1 MKSNKIVAIVLAI
14 ALVASCMLL
23 LAACAKTPQ
32 KDSYTVTYNLND
44 GTGSKRLLD
53 VGAGYAALNWQPVRA
68 GFVLAGWCTDKD
80 CTDSYDFEMGVYAD
94 TELYA
99 KWIVQAEARTV
110 AIDANYG
117 GARRYRPVIVRDGDK
132 LSPEQMP
139 VIDKIGMVLEGWYTD
154 SACQNKYDFNAAV
167 SKDITLYANFTFND
181 KIARY
186 TAAEAAQIDGVK
198 EGDIKF
204 EDITLGIYCK
214 KSGVY
219 GLFKG
224 VLTEVDRIIAEFNAE
239 YGKTYIGEDGKEHF
253 RIRIEESDRKIADNV
268 QNYIWNATI
277 QDQSKFQLRVQQ
289 IPETNNNLKNY
300 LNINDL
306 LDLANADTS
315 YYDRDNWYAIGDS
328 YVNGG
333 LLSVPLGA
341 KVPFIVYN
349 KAQMDSVLGANGKL
363 PTKYSEFVSVFD
375 KAWEMYGSSVSGYK
389 TLLQNRAW
397 PYRECVSAAAF
408 IQNGVP
414 YYRYDVTTGNYFT
427 DWGSADGYTKA
438 LTAATNMNNLL
449 GGGGHGALVN
459 YSDNKND
466 LSYVVTPVSQGKAFA
481 GIVSWYDDIGGGT
494 DVLSSVIAGVKNGT
508 LGVLPLSG
516 LYSDSND
523 EWSGKI
529 PVNTV
534 GIQVCTL
541 NSSRPDE
548 YFAACALLSDYVVK
562 RADRFAQYGI
572 VPLNKQLANGSIFGV
587 EECSQ
592 SDVIK
597 LLNAIVGD
605 PDNLYSM
612 DGYVLGKPL
621 ATEIAGTS
629 PQLGYLDYILAATDA
644 ATIDRYVRITSNKL
658 TSTFVNGGF

>member
-1 MKSNKIVAIVLAI
+1 
-14 ALVASCMLL
+14 
-23 LAACAKTPQ
+23 
-32 KDSYTVTYNLND
+32 
-44 GTGSKRLLD
+44 
-53 VGAGYAALNWQPVRA
+53 
-68 GFVLAGWCTDKD
+68 
-80 CTDSYDFEMGVYAD
+80 
-94 TELYA
+94 
-99 KWIVQAEARTV
+99 
-110 AIDANYG
+110 
-117 GARRYRPVIVRDGDK
+117 
-132 LSPEQMP
+132 
-139 VIDKIGMVLEGWYTD
+139 
-154 SACQNKYDFNAAV
+154 
-167 SKDITLYANFTFND
+167 
-181 KIARY
+181 
-186 TAAEAAQIDGVK
+186 
-198 EGDIKF
+198 
-204 EDITLGIYCK
+204 
-214 KSGVY
+214 
-219 GLFKG
+219 
-224 VLTEVDRIIAEFNAE
+224 
-239 YGKTYIGEDGKEHF
+239 
-253 RIRIEESDRKIADNV
+253 
-268 QNYIWNATI
+268 
-277 QDQSKFQLRVQQ
+277 
-289 IPETNNNLKNY
+289 
-300 LNINDL
+300 
-306 LDLANADTS
+306 
-315 YYDRDNWYAIGDS
+315 
-328 YVNGG
+328 
-333 LLSVPLGA
+333 
-341 KVPFIVYN
+341 
-349 KAQMDSVLGANGKL
+349 
-363 PTKYSEFVSVFD
+363 
-375 KAWEMYGSSVSGYK
+375 
-389 TLLQNRAW
+389 
-397 PYRECVSAAAF
+397 
-408 IQNGVP
+408 
-414 YYRYDVTTGNYFT
+414 
-427 DWGSADGYTKA
+427 
-438 LTAATNMNNLL
+438 MNNLL

-587 EECSQ
+587 EEGSQ